1 MYFES
6 YWILILIFNLDN
18 KISLKNDS
26 LEEKIARAES
36 IALTSVKNL
45 LNANINK
52 ELVKFIKNESSAFLD
67 FCCLFEKAIKNEI
80 SKNDNNLKEFMRM
93 LIDVRYAEFENCINF
108 LNLIDHTLEI
118 IRSRRHDFGKR
129 FFKIDLLN

>member
-6 YWILILIFNLDN
+6 YLILILIFYLDN
-18 KISLKNDS
+18 KISLKNYS

-45 LNANINK
+45 LSANINK
-52 ELVKFIKNESSAFLD
+52 ELVKFIKNESLAFLD
-67 FCCLFEKAIKNEI
+67 FCCLFEKAIKKEV
-80 SKNDNNLKEFMRM
+80 SKDDSDNLKEFMRM
-93 LIDVRYAEFENCINF
+93 LIEVRYAEFENCINF

-129 FFKIDLLN
+129 FVNIDL